1 MRLVCVQEQN
11 RSDMK
16 RVILITGGGG
26 YIGSH
31 VVKELRRQGYRLL
44 VYDNLSTGHRWAIR
58 QDELIEADLGDR
70 GRIEEVLYKEK
81 PLAVMHFAASSLVGE
96 SVERP
101 ELYFRN
107 NVINSLNLLEAM
119 LACEVKYFI
128 FSSSAAVYG
137 NPRRVPIAEDHPL
150 GPVNPYGEGKVFV
163 ERALRWHEEAHGLR
177 HISLRYFNAAGAD
190 PAGELGE
197 DHSPETHL
205 IPRVLNVAMGKTPFI
220 EIYGTDY
227 DTPDGTCIRDYIHVA
242 DLAQAHILALEALL
256 NGSASQVYNLGNQKG
271 FSVKEVVDC
280 ARMVASHPIPVRE
293 SSRRQGDPPVLVA
306 SSERI
311 KKELDWKPRYD
322 DLKII
327 LETAWGWMKGGK
339 RW

>member
-1 MRLVCVQEQN
+1 
-11 RSDMK
+11 MK
-16 RVILITGGGG
+16 RVILITGGAG

-31 VVKELRRQGYRLL
+31 VVKELRRQGCRLL

-137 NPRRVPIAEDHPL
+137 NPHQVPIAEDHPL

-163 ERALRWHEEAHGLR
+163 ERALRWYEQAHGLR
-177 HISLRYFNAAGAD
+177 YISLRYFNAAGAD
-190 PAGELGE
+190 PEGELGE
-197 DHSPETHL
+197 DHNPETHL

-227 DTPDGTCIRDYIHVA
+227 ETPDGTCIRDYIHVA

-271 FSVKEVVDC
+271 FSVKEVVDV

-322 DLKII
+322 DLKTIV
-327 LETAWGWMKGGK
+327 ETAWGWLKGGK

>member
-1 MRLVCVQEQN
+1 
-11 RSDMK
+11 MK
-16 RVILITGGGG
+16 KVILVTGGAG

-31 VVKELRRQGYRLL
+31 VVKELGREGYRPL
-44 VYDNLSTGHRWAIR
+44 VYDNLSTGHRWAIKG
-58 QDELIEADLGDR
+58 DELIEGDLGDKR
-70 GRIEEVLYKEK
+70 HVEEILHKEK
-81 PLAVMHFAASSLVGE
+81 PLAVMHFAASALVGE

-107 NVINSLNLLEAM
+107 NVINSFNLLEAM
-119 LACEVKYFI
+119 LACGVKRFI

-137 NPRRVPIAEDHPL
+137 NPLQVPIVEDHPL
-150 GPVNPYGEGKVFV
+150 APVNPYGEGKVFV
-163 ERALRWHEEAHGLR
+163 ERALRWYEQAHGLSY
-177 HISLRYFNAAGAD
+177 ISLRYFNAAGAD
-190 PAGELGE
+190 PDSELGE
-197 DHSPETHL
+197 AHDPETHL
-205 IPRVLNVAMGKTPFI
+205 IPRVLDVAMGKMPFI

-256 NGSASQVYNLGNQKG
+256 NGAQSRAYNLGNQRG
-271 FSVKEVVDC
+271 FSVKEVVDVVR
-280 ARMVASHPIPVRE
+280 AVASHPIPVRE

-311 KKELDWKPRYD
+311 KKELGWKPRYD

-327 LETAWGWMKGGK
+327 VETAWGWMKKGG
-339 RW
+339 RR